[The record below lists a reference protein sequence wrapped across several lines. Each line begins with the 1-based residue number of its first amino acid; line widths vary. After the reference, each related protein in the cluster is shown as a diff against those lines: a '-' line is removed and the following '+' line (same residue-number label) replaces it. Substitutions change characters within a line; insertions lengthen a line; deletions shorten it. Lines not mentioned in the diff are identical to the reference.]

1 MRVHKKETEVLC
13 RIFGLTIALLIMLIL
28 ISLSPQK
35 AEAATTISVKEI
47 NYQNSTITLLLGD
60 GDTTAYFSDTS
71 KKNWDEVPGVV
82 SSSRTMVMDISWI
95 PVTKNYVLNL
105 KGTSSNTVVSVTIPK
120 QATNFGVTFNKVKGS
135 MTFKNAGSRSIEWRK
150 KGSTLWKSVNTET
163 IATQMSLMYTNGA
176 TVYFRLAPMNGTGT
190 ASVGFRPSKE
200 VTVTIPKKASA
211 PSVSINGSKFSIAVK
226 KGMAYRTLHNDGT
239 ATDWIYISRN
249 SELLLKNVAP
259 SVLYVASSV
268 TQSAITFQFRT
279 NATSSALESKTSSV
293 TVPVQEGPPS
303 TDTYG
308 ISLVYTSSSTLSL
321 QVKAA
326 SNNVPFEYTIVSE
339 GGELNDQNA
348 GWTAITSSSAV
359 TLDSK
364 DVMQGSHIYIRKKS
378 VGSTGSSDF
387 TLASAVTDITGTSGV
402 AYPGAPVPTTLTTLI
417 TTAGVCKTNKASSHL
432 AFSIYSSTSTTVS
445 SISLVDTYGI
455 VRGSVSSKST
465 VAKNPNSTGTADKYI
480 ITTKIT
486 STESID
492 SVTEEILYAKITLA
506 NSDVITSTSS
516 AGVRLYLYPKT
527 TIHNPS
533 DTGFTNNFKRVYQSV
548 DSNDAASFK
557 FRLDLGTLN
566 VIDTTEVGK
575 YTQIKT
581 VINMLKY
588 DGYTLTSG
596 TDYTVE
602 YGSYVNDEEDTIAT
616 ATVTVNVASF
626 ENSNLIDTTGEA
638 VPLEIYLNNNEVLD
652 EEVTVTLIN
661 TATLKDIPIA
671 WSITEGSLKETK
683 TSTVT
688 NSDNSTTTVTEE
700 VITYTLELNLFSSSY
715 SVSVSDVTWGGTSIF
730 GSAKISGGKA
740 TIYLSNAKINKLS
753 TASTT
758 TNNVVIT
765 LSNGY
770 AIRTGC
776 KLTILNAN

>member
-1 MRVHKKETEVLC
+1 MRIHKNKTLILC
-13 RIFGLTIALLIMLIL
+13 RIFGLTKALLIMLIL
-28 ISLSPQK
+28 ISFMPQR

-47 NYQNSTITLLLGD
+47 NYQNSTITIQLGD
-60 GDTTAYFSDTS
+60 SDTTAYFSDSS
-71 KKNWDEVPGVV
+71 KKNWEEVPGIVINK
-82 SSSRTMVMDISWI
+82 TMVMDISWI
-95 PVTKNYVLNL
+95 TATKNYVLYL
-105 KGTSSNTVVSVTIPK
+105 KGNTSSTVVSVTIPK
-120 QATNFGVTFNKVKGS
+120 QATNFGVTFNKVKGTL
-135 MTFKNAGSRSIEWRK
+135 TFKNSGTRNIEWRK
-150 KGSTLWKSVNTET
+150 KGSTVWNPVNTEK
-163 IATQMSLMYTNGA
+163 ISNQMSLLYANGA
-176 TVYFRLAPMNGTGT
+176 TVYFRLAPRNGSGITN
-190 ASVGFRPSKE
+190 VGFRPSKE
-200 VTVTIPKKASA
+200 VTVTIPRKSSA
-211 PSVSINGSKFSIAVK
+211 PSVAVNGSKFTITVK
-226 KGMAYRTLHNDGT
+226 KGMSYRTLRNDGT
-239 ATDWIYISRN
+239 TTDWVYVSTN
-249 SELLLKNVAP
+249 SDLLLKNIAP
-259 SVLYVASSV
+259 SVLFQTNSV
-268 TQSAITFQFRT
+268 TQSAVTLQFRT
-279 NATSSALESKTSSV
+279 NATSSALESKTASV
-293 TVPVQEGPPS
+293 TVPIQEGPPS

-326 SNNVPFEYTIVSE
+326 SNHVPFEYTIVSE
-339 GGELNDQNA
+339 GGELNYQNA
-348 GWTAITSSSAV
+348 DWTAITSSGAV
-359 TLDSK
+359 ALDNK
-364 DVMQGSHIYIRKKS
+364 DVKQGSHIYIRKKS
-378 VGSTGSSDF
+378 VGTTDNSDL
-387 TLASAVTDITGTSGV
+387 TLASAVTDITGTDG
-402 AYPGAPVPTTLTTLI
+402 ATYPGAPLPTTLTTLI
-417 TTAGVCKTNKASSHL
+417 TTAGVCKTNKASSYL
-432 AFSIYSSTSTTVS
+432 TFSLYSSTSTTVS

-455 VRGSVSSKST
+455 ARGSVSCKST
-465 VAKNPNSTGTADKYI
+465 VAKNSNSTNASDKYI

-516 AGVRLYLYPKT
+516 AGVRLYLYPRT
-527 TIHNPS
+527 TVHNPT
-533 DTGFTNNFKRVYQSV
+533 DTGFTNSFKRVYQST
-548 DSNDAASFK
+548 DSSDAASFK
-557 FRLDLGTLN
+557 FRLDLGTVN

-575 YTQIKT
+575 YTQVKT
-581 VINMLKY
+581 AINMLKY

-596 TDYTVE
+596 TDYAVE
-602 YGSYVNDEEDTIAT
+602 YGTYVNDEEDTIAT
-616 ATVTVNVASF
+616 ATVSVNVASI

-652 EEVTVTLIN
+652 EAVTITLIN

-683 TSTVT
+683 TSTIT
-688 NSDNSTTTVTEE
+688 NPDNSTTTVTEE